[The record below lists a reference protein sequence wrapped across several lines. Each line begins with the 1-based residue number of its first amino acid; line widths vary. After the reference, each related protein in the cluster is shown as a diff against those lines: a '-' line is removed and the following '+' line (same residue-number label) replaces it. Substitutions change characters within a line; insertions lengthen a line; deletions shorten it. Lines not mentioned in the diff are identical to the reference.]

1 MEANN
6 IDILKKIKRVDTDPA
21 MYDRIMD
28 RIGQRTRA
36 IVPLYQ
42 VGTHRHGDFDGHY
55 RNDTT
60 LTNIIVLPRTPTTSR
75 ELPPTSRQ
83 FLAHHD

>member
-21 MYDRIMD
+21 MYDRIMF
-28 RIGQRTRA
+28 RIGQRTRT

-42 VGTHRHGDFDGHY
+42 VGIAAFF
-55 RNDTT
+55 
-60 LTNIIVLPRTPTTSR
+60 VLGLFVCEVIMINKQKSQQS
-75 ELPPTSRQ
+75 EQQGLEKIFVQ
-83 FLAHHD
+83 NNNNLYHE